1 MPFHHHRLAASERW
15 VQINSSFSKLARPRC
30 FITTEWQLMQKIRR
44 KHWQARQHC
53 FQSRELVILR
63 QKKKK
68 KKVSWMASDI
78 ILLHKIIVM
87 PTPCF
92 LIHSLT
98 MQLWLASFSRSSGL
112 LSAVI
117 AICSTHCYG
126 KKKITQE

>member
-1 MPFHHHRLAASERW
+1 
-15 VQINSSFSKLARPRC
+15 
-30 FITTEWQLMQKIRR
+30 
-44 KHWQARQHC
+44 
-53 FQSRELVILR
+53 
-63 QKKKK
+63 
-68 KKVSWMASDI
+68 MASDI